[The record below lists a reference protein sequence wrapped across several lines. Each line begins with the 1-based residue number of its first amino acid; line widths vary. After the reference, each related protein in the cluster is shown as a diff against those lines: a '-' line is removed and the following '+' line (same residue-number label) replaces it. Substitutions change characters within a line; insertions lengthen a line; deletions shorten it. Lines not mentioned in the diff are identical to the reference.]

1 MVLNPNKAIFT
12 KALEKIR
19 ARELELAGQLIRD
32 VSDLIPPPPDVQA
45 LRGPSWFQGIRDVP
59 VTTPEAPRAFGLL
72 VEVRYN
78 DGSVAPDLAVSAARQ
93 PEDVVVGTGVTGA
106 DGRVLFS
113 VPFAT
118 YGIRVTRDSEL
129 LAARQVVFTE
139 DVPLFRVD
147 LAAAPPGPPAEPPPT
162 PPPKPGPIPFSAEAP
177 SAFQAGERVLAFG
190 SLPATVLEAPGAEG
204 TLYTVRLDVGTLA
217 MAAPANLVRLA
228 PRVV

>member
-1 MVLNPNKAIFT
+1 MVLNPNKAVFT

-45 LRGPSWFQGIRDVP
+45 LRGPSWFQGIRVGP
-59 VTTPEAPRAFGLL
+59 VAPPEEPRAFALI
-72 VEVRYN
+72 VEARYN
-78 DGSVAPDLAVSAARQ
+78 DGSIAPGLAVSAAVQ
-93 PEDVVVGTGVTGA
+93 PEDVVVGTGITGT
-106 DGRVLFS
+106 DGRVTFA

-129 LAARQVVFTE
+129 LAARVVTFTE

-147 LAAAPPGPPAEPPPT
+147 MAVAPPGPPPT
-162 PPPKPGPIPFSAEAP
+162 PPPTPPLPPGPTPFSAEAP
-177 SAFQAGERVLAFG
+177 GAFQAGERVLAFG
-190 SLPATVLEAPGAEG
+190 SLPATVLEAPGAAG

-217 MAAPANLVRLA
+217 MASPANLVRLA